1 MNHDIID
8 NRKQKLVDHTVAL
21 LTVERSQV
29 RPPDPRDIPHA
40 RELQAGLL
48 PPAADT
54 SALEWEIDQ
63 RGYAL
68 YLPEPSLRQAGGL
81 TPEEIKIVESASVQT
96 SARQG
101 NTAK

>member
-1 MNHDIID
+1 MNDDIID

-54 SALEWEIDQ
+54 SALEREIDQ
-63 RGYAL
+63 QVYAL
-68 YLPEPSLRQAGGL
+68 YGL
-81 TPEEIKIVESASVQT
+81 TAEEIKIVESASVQT